1 METIKKNEYKSE
13 IFHSQ
18 KGLVSVIIPVY
29 NGESRLEELIK
40 SLMNQTYKKIE
51 IIAVDNNS
59 RDNSVKILEILN
71 KEKIP
76 LRIFLNK
83 QNEGY
88 CGGCNKGIENAN
100 GEFLLFL
107 SQDRIMNF
115 DWIEKTVDEMN
126 NDEKTGCIIGKVV
139 REGASSGEYGHS
151 YDVYGAIL
159 INGSPEESNLF
170 FGGGTVIIK
179 KRILDKIGGFDPEF
193 FIYQEDVDICWRI
206 RLLGNKIKIVK
217 NAVCQNK
224 GGGISDTFYD
234 SGKYQIKFDIELIN
248 VPIYKFYYSQK
259 NRIRTMLKNY
269 STKNIWKRIP
279 ISIIM
284 IFLRGIFMSVKNRN
298 ISYIIAVFKGFF
310 WNILYL
316 KNTIQFRK
324 EIQKNRIIDDNEIEK
339 NMIKHSIEFE
349 GIKIIIKQLIKKGK
363 WWNICIKK
371 QVWNLVKIIYY

>member
-217 NAVCQNK
+217 NA
-224 GGGISDTFYD
+224 
-234 SGKYQIKFDIELIN
+234 E
-248 VPIYKFYYSQK
+248 
-259 NRIRTMLKNY
+259 
-269 STKNIWKRIP
+269 
-279 ISIIM
+279 
-284 IFLRGIFMSVKNRN
+284 
-298 ISYIIAVFKGFF
+298 
-310 WNILYL
+310 
-316 KNTIQFRK
+316 
-324 EIQKNRIIDDNEIEK
+324 
-339 NMIKHSIEFE
+339 
-349 GIKIIIKQLIKKGK
+349 
-363 WWNICIKK
+363 
-371 QVWNLVKIIYY
+371 